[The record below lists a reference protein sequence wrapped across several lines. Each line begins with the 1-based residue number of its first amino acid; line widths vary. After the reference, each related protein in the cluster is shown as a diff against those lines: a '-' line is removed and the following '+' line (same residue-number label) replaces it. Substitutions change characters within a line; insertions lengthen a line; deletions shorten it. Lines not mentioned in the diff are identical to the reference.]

1 MNRREFVTRSV
12 GAAALLAASSA
23 VRADN
28 GPAAREVGALR
39 GNKREDRKFAVVQGM
54 LSGDGTPEEKAKL
67 AKRVG
72 IDGVELGRMSID
84 DGKRW
89 ADAMAAEGLRAHSIL
104 HGWEGAFGT
113 TDADGIAASTKAV
126 EESLRL
132 AAAVGADDI
141 LLVPAIV
148 NADISYGD
156 AYRLSIQ
163 NIKPLV
169 PLAGELGVV
178 IAMENVWNNFLLS
191 PIEFARYVDEY
202 DSPWVRAYLDVANM
216 VKFGWPEQWVPELGP
231 RIAKVHLKDYKRDG
245 AQWPMLREGDIDWPR
260 LMGTF
265 DDVAYFGWFTAEL
278 GGGDEDYLRDV
289 VARVKL
295 IFAGE

>member
-12 GAAALLAASSA
+12 GAAAALAAAGAVSA
-23 VRADN
+23 D
-28 GPAAREVGALR
+28 GGKTAREVAKLR
-39 GNKREDRKFAVVQGM
+39 GQKREDRKFAVVMGM

-72 IDGVELGRMSID
+72 IDGVELNRMSVE

-89 ADAMAAEGLRAHSIL
+89 ADAMAAEGLRAHSVL

-113 TDADGIAASTKAV
+113 RDADGIAASTKAV

-156 AYRLSIQ
+156 AYRLSLK
-163 NIKPLV
+163 NIGPIV
-169 PLAGELGVV
+169 PLAEELGVV
-178 IAMENVWNNFLLS
+178 IAMENVWNNFHLS
-191 PIEFARYVDEY
+191 PIEFARYVDEFE
-202 DSPWVRAYLDVANM
+202 SPYVQAYIDVANM
-216 VKFGWPEQWVPELGP
+216 VKFGWPEHWVPELAQ
-231 RIAKVHLKDYKRDG
+231 RIVKVHLKDYKREG
-245 AQWPMLREGDIDWPR
+245 AEWPNLRDGDIDWPK
-260 LMGTF
+260 LMRTF
-265 DDVAYFGWFTAEL
+265 DDVGYFGWFTAEL
-278 GGGDEDYLRDV
+278 GGGDEAYLADV